1 MKNVL
6 NLQKISIKPILMGS
20 IILFGTLSLIPNSLT
35 YASLS
40 DNSNL
45 EESLDNI
52 EDVENFDK
60 VEVDPENPEA
70 SNNSTESTGG
80 DNNSDKEY
88 GTSNE

>member
-6 NLQKISIKPILMGS
+6 NLQKISIKPILIGS
-20 IILFGTLSLIPNSLT
+20 IILFGTFSLIPNSLT

-60 VEVDPENPEA
+60 VDLEKPEA
-70 SNNSTESTGG
+70 SNKNTENTS
-80 DNNSDKEY
+80 DSDNSDKDY